1 MASPSVERNGTVT
14 AAAKSTD
21 FLKSAHLRRDIKTAL
36 ELAIAL
42 LAPTELVDELARA
55 AGLLEAL
62 THFPSDA
69 APVIANT
76 PRAFELAKDA
86 LAEWKKWEAL
96 PRPKGSA

>member
-1 MASPSVERNGTVT
+1 MSATRKPMDV
-14 AAAKSTD
+14 
-21 FLKSAHLRRDIKTAL
+21 LKSSHLRRDVKTSL

-42 LAPTELVDELARA
+42 LAPTELVDELAIA

-62 THFPSDA
+62 SQFPDDS

-76 PRAFELAKDA
+76 PRAIELAHTA
-86 LAEWKKWEAL
+86 LAEWEKWEAL

>member
-1 MASPSVERNGTVT
+1 MPATRK
-14 AAAKSTD
+14 ALDA
-21 FLKSAHLRRDIKTAL
+21 LKPAHLGRDVKTAL

-42 LAPTELVDELARA
+42 LAPTKLVDELAKA

-62 THFPSDA
+62 SQFPDDA

-76 PRAFELAKDA
+76 PRAIELGHAA
-86 LAEWKKWEAL
+86 LAEWQKWEAV